1 MPAIFLCRGKE
12 DLLQPPPE
20 ASFFKI
26 IFLMPVILKLFY
38 AVPER
43 LIHRSFTVTMKATEN
58 IVDYKVLY
66 DELNI
71 KHDDLEVR
79 LADLTHQLAQ
89 LQKMIYGS
97 RHERFVPTDDKNPS
111 PQLSLQ
117 LDADTIA
124 TCKITDVKKTTVI
137 RTKTSFALNKPTPH
151 PGRMKL
157 PESLRRETVILMPD
171 CDVTGLKKIGE
182 EITEILDFTPGEFY
196 VKQYIRPKFIKPL
209 SETNDTVITASLP
222 GRMMEKC
229 MAAEGLL
236 AQILVD
242 KYMDHMPLHRQLQ
255 RFARVGLLI
264 AQSTINGWVK
274 NALLLFVALY
284 ELHKQQLLNSGYLN
298 VDETGIRVLDDD
310 KKGKSHK
317 GFYWV
322 YHSLELKASLFDYQP
337 GRGREGPNNIL
348 EKYQGFLQT
357 DGYSTYEKIGAKQ
370 GVVHLGCM
378 AHARRHFM
386 EARQSDM
393 PLADHA
399 LKMFQQL
406 YAIEAR
412 IKDQALVGAD
422 KLRLRTD
429 EAVPILKAMKK
440 WLAEEYVKL
449 RPTSP
454 IAKAMAYSLP
464 RMDMLTLYTTDAR
477 LNIDNNPVE
486 NAIRPVAIGRKNYLF
501 AGSHEAAQR
510 AAMMYSFFNTCRLHN
525 INPYEWL
532 KDVLEKMHLY
542 TSSNLHELLPQNWA
556 KIKKEEMG

>member
-1 MPAIFLCRGKE
+1 
-12 DLLQPPPE
+12 
-20 ASFFKI
+20 
-26 IFLMPVILKLFY
+26 MPVILNLFD

-43 LIHRSFTVTMKATEN
+43 LIHRSFAVTMKATGN

-66 DELNI
+66 DQLHIKYADMEL
-71 KHDDLEVR
+71 R
-79 LADLTHQLAQ
+79 FAGLTQQLAQ
-89 LQKMIYGS
+89 LQKMVFGS
-97 RHERFVPTDDKNPS
+97 RHERFVPTDDNKPS
-111 PQLSLQ
+111 PQLTLN

-124 TCKITDVKKTTVI
+124 TCKITDVKKLTVI
-137 RTKTSFALNKPTPH
+137 RTKTAFTFNKPTPH

-171 CDVTGLKKIGE
+171 CDVAGLKKIGE

-196 VKQYIRPKFIKPL
+196 VKQYIRPKFVKPL

-242 KYMDHMPLHRQLQ
+242 KYMDHLPLHRQLQ
-255 RFARVGLLI
+255 RFARVGLVI

-274 NALLLFVALY
+274 NTLLLFVALY
-284 ELHKQQLLNSGYLN
+284 ELHKQQILNSGYLN

-370 GVVHLGCM
+370 GIVHLGCM

-386 EARQSDM
+386 EARQSDV
-393 PLADHA
+393 PLTDHA

-406 YAIEAR
+406 YAIEAH
-412 IKDQALVGAD
+412 IKDLALEGAD
-422 KLRLRTD
+422 KLRLRAD
-429 EAVPILKAMKK
+429 EAVPILKAMKQ

-464 RMDMLTLYTTDAR
+464 RMDMLTIYTTDAR

-525 INPYEWL
+525 INPYLWL
-532 KDVLEKMHLY
+532 KDVLEQMHLY
-542 TSSNLHELLPQNWA
+542 TSSKLHELLPQNWA
-556 KIKKEEMG
+556 KIKKDEMG

>member
-1 MPAIFLCRGKE
+1 
-12 DLLQPPPE
+12 
-20 ASFFKI
+20 
-26 IFLMPVILKLFY
+26 MPVILKLFFT
-38 AVPER
+38 VPVT
-43 LIHRSFTVTMKATEN
+43 LIHRSFAATMMVTEN
-58 IVDYKVLY
+58 IVDHKVLY
-66 DELNI
+66 EQLHIKYDEQQLR
-71 KHDDLEVR
+71 LEG
-79 LADLTHQLAQ
+79 LTQQLAQ
-89 LQKMIYGS
+89 LQKMIFGS
-97 RHERFVPTDDKNPS
+97 RHERFVPTDDNHPS

-124 TCKITDVKKTTVI
+124 ACKITDVKKLTVI
-137 RTKTSFALNKPTPH
+137 RTKATFAFNKPTPH

-157 PESLRRETVILMPD
+157 PESLRRETVLIMPD

-196 VKQYIRPKFIKPL
+196 VKQYIRPKYIKPV
-209 SETNDTVITASLP
+209 SVTNDTVITASLP

-236 AQILVD
+236 AQVLVD
-242 KYMDHMPLHRQLQ
+242 KYMDHLPLHRQLQ
-255 RFARVGLLI
+255 RFARVGLVI
-264 AQSTINGWVK
+264 AQSTMNGWVK
-274 NALLLFVALY
+274 NTLLLFIALY
-284 ELHKQQLLNSGYLN
+284 ELHKQQILKSGYLN

-337 GRGREGPNNIL
+337 GRGRDGPNNIL

-386 EARQSDM
+386 EARHSNV

-412 IKDQALVGAD
+412 IKDLALEGAD
-422 KLRLRTD
+422 KLLLRTN
-429 EAVPILKAMKK
+429 EAVPILKAMKQ
-440 WLAEEYVKL
+440 WLTEEYVKL
-449 RPTSP
+449 RPSSP

-464 RMDMLTLYTTDAR
+464 RMDMLSIYTTYAR

-510 AAMMYSFFNTCRLHN
+510 AAMMYSFFNTCRLHH

-532 KDVLEKMHLY
+532 KDVLERMHLY

>member
-1 MPAIFLCRGKE
+1 MR
-12 DLLQPPPE
+12 
-20 ASFFKI
+20 
-26 IFLMPVILKLFY
+26 PVILKLFS

-43 LIHRSFTVTMKATEN
+43 LAHCSFAVTMTPAEN

-66 DELNI
+66 DQLLTKYDDMEL
-71 KHDDLEVR
+71 R
-79 LADLTHQLAQ
+79 YADLAQQLAQ
-89 LQKMIYGS
+89 FQKMIFGS
-97 RHERFVPTDDKNPS
+97 RHERFVPTDDNNPS

-124 TCKITDVKKTTVI
+124 ACKLSDVKKLTVI
-137 RTKTSFALNKPTPH
+137 HTKTQVTFNKPKPH

-196 VKQYIRPKFIKPL
+196 VKQYIRPKYVKPA
-209 SETNDTVITASLP
+209 SATNDTVITASLP

-236 AQILVD
+236 AQVLVD
-242 KYMDHMPLHRQLQ
+242 KYMDHLPLHRQLQ
-255 RFARVGLLI
+255 RFARVGLVI

-274 NALLLFVALY
+274 NTLLLFIALY
-284 ELHKQQLLNSGYLN
+284 ELHKQQILNSGYLN

-337 GRGREGPNNIL
+337 GRGREGPDNIL

-357 DGYSTYEKIGAKQ
+357 DGYSTYEKIGAKH

-386 EARQSDM
+386 EARHSDV

-412 IKDQALVGAD
+412 IKDLALEGAD
-422 KLRLRTD
+422 KLLLRTN
-429 EAVPILKAMKK
+429 EAVPILKAMKQ

-449 RPTSP
+449 RPSSP

-464 RMDMLTLYTTDAR
+464 RMDMLSIYTTDAR

-510 AAMMYSFFNTCRLHN
+510 AAMMYSFFNTCRLHH

-532 KDVLEKMHLY
+532 KDVLERMHLY

-556 KIKKEEMG
+556 KIKREEMG

>member
-1 MPAIFLCRGKE
+1 M
-12 DLLQPPPE
+12 E
-20 ASFFKI
+20 A
-26 IFLMPVILKLFY
+26 
-38 AVPER
+38 
-43 LIHRSFTVTMKATEN
+43 TGN

-66 DELNI
+66 DQLHI
-71 KHDDLEVR
+71 KHNELEARFAGQHVR
-79 LADLTHQLAQ
+79 ITDLTHQLAQ
-89 LQKMIYGS
+89 LQKMIFGT
-97 RHERFVPTDDKNPS
+97 RHERFVATDDNKPS
-111 PQLSLQ
+111 PQLTLN
-117 LDADTIA
+117 LDAETIA
-124 TCKITDVKKTTVI
+124 TCKITDVKKVTVI
-137 RTKTSFALNKPTPH
+137 RTKTAVTFHKPKPH

-157 PESLRRETVILMPD
+157 PETLRRETVILMPD

-196 VKQYIRPKFIKPL
+196 VKQYIRPKFVKPL

-229 MAAEGLL
+229 MAGEGLL

-242 KYMDHMPLHRQLQ
+242 KYMDHLPLHRQLQ
-255 RFARVGLLI
+255 RFARIGLTI

-274 NALLLFVALY
+274 NTLLLFVALY
-284 ELHKQQLLNSGYLN
+284 ELHKQQILNTGYIN

-310 KKGKSHK
+310 KKGQSHK

-322 YHSLELKASLFDYQP
+322 YHSQELKASLFDYQP
-337 GRGREGPNNIL
+337 GRGREGPNNVL

-357 DGYSTYEKIGAKQ
+357 DGYSTYDKIGAKE
-370 GVVHLGCM
+370 GIIHLGCM
-378 AHARRHFM
+378 AHARRYFI
-386 EARQSDM
+386 EARDNDV
-393 PLADHA
+393 PRADHA

-412 IKDQALVGAD
+412 IKDLALEGND
-422 KLRLRTD
+422 KLRLRMH
-429 EAVPILKAMKK
+429 EAVPILNAMKK
-440 WLAEEYVKL
+440 WMTEEYIQV

-454 IAKAMAYSLP
+454 IGKAIAYTLP
-464 RMDMLTLYTTDAR
+464 RMEKLTVYTTNAR

-510 AAMMYSFFNTCRLHN
+510 AAMMYSFFNTCRLHK

-532 KDVLEKMHLY
+532 KDVLERIHLY
-542 TSSNLHELLPQNWA
+542 KSSNLHELLPQNW
-556 KIKKEEMG
+556 IKLKSDGMG

>member
-1 MPAIFLCRGKE
+1 MVQRTVDAL
-12 DLLQPPPE
+12 
-20 ASFFKI
+20 FFKTC
-26 IFLMPVILKLFY
+26 FMMPVILNLFY
-38 AVPER
+38 TVPER
-43 LIHRSFTVTMKATEN
+43 LSHCSFAVTMKPAEN

-66 DELNI
+66 DQLLIKYDDMELRF
-71 KHDDLEVR
+71 EG
-79 LADLTHQLAQ
+79 LTQQLAQ
-89 LQKMIYGS
+89 LQKMIFGS
-97 RHERFVPTDDKNPS
+97 RHERFVPTDDNNPS

-124 TCKITDVKKTTVI
+124 TCKLSDVKKLTVT
-137 RTKTSFALNKPTPH
+137 RTKTEVIFNKPKPH

-171 CDVTGLKKIGE
+171 CDVEGLKKIGE

-196 VKQYIRPKFIKPL
+196 VKQYIRPKFVKPL
-209 SETNDTVITASLP
+209 NETNDTVITASLP

-242 KYMDHMPLHRQLQ
+242 KYMDHLPLHRQLQ

-274 NALLLFVALY
+274 NSLLLFVALY

-357 DGYSTYEKIGAKQ
+357 DGYSTYEKIGASQ
-370 GVVHLGCM
+370 GIVHLGCM

-386 EARQSDM
+386 EARQSDI

-412 IKDQALVGAD
+412 IKDQSLEGAD

-429 EAVPILKAMKK
+429 EAIPILKAMKK

-464 RMDMLTLYTTDAR
+464 RMDKLTIYTTDAR

-486 NAIRPVAIGRKNYLF
+486 NAIRPIAIGRKNYLF

-510 AAMMYSFFNTCRLHN
+510 AAMMYSFFNTCRLHQ

-532 KDVLEKMHLY
+532 KDILERMHLY
-542 TSSNLHELLPQNWA
+542 NSSNLHELLPQNWG
-556 KIKKEEMG
+556 KIKKAEMG

>member
-1 MPAIFLCRGKE
+1 MPL
-12 DLLQPPPE
+12 
-20 ASFFKI
+20 
-26 IFLMPVILKLFY
+26 ILKLCN
-38 AVPER
+38 AVPEMV
-43 LIHRSFTVTMKATEN
+43 IHYSFAGTMQAKDN
-58 IVDYKVLY
+58 IVNYKILY
-66 DELNI
+66 DDLHI
-71 KHDDLEVR
+71 KYTDLEVR
-79 LADLTHQLAQ
+79 FDTMLHELAKM
-89 LQKMIYGS
+89 QKMLFGS
-97 RHERFVPTDDKNPS
+97 RHERFVATDDTKTS
-111 PQLSLQ
+111 PQLKLD

-124 TCKITDVKKTTVI
+124 TCKITDVKKVTVI
-137 RTKTSFALNKPTPH
+137 RTKTAVIFNKPKPH

-157 PESLRRETVILMPD
+157 PENLRRETVILMPD

-196 VKQYIRPKFIKPL
+196 VKQYIRPKFVKPL

-236 AQILVD
+236 AIILVD
-242 KYMDHMPLHRQLQ
+242 KYMDHLPLHRQLQ
-255 RFARVGLLI
+255 RFARVGVLI

-284 ELHKQQLLNSGYLN
+284 ELHKQQILNSGYLN

-317 GFYWV
+317 GYYWV
-322 YHSLELKASLFDYQP
+322 YHSQELKASLFDYQP

-357 DGYSTYEKIGAKQ
+357 DGYGTYDKIGAKD
-370 GVVHLGCM
+370 GFIHLGCM
-378 AHARRHFM
+378 AHARRYFI
-386 EARQSDM
+386 EARGDDV
-393 PLADHA
+393 PRADYA
-399 LKMFQQL
+399 LQMFQQL

-412 IKDQALVGAD
+412 IKDLELTTDD
-422 KLRLRTD
+422 KLRLRKD
-429 EAVPILKAMKK
+429 EAVPILKVMRQ
-440 WLAEEYVKL
+440 WMTEEYIKV

-454 IAKAMAYSLP
+454 IGKAMAYCLP
-464 RMDMLTLYTTDAR
+464 RMDKLTVYTTNTR

-510 AAMMYSFFNTCRLHN
+510 AAMMYSFFNTCRLHK
-525 INPYEWL
+525 INPYDWL
-532 KDVLEKMHLY
+532 KDVLETMHLY
-542 TSSNLHELLPQNWA
+542 TSSNLHELLPQNWK
-556 KIKKEEMG
+556 KIKDAGMG

>member
-1 MPAIFLCRGKE
+1 MASISLCKGTVNLVQRSVGA
-12 DLLQPPPE
+12 L
-20 ASFFKI
+20 FFKI
-26 IFLMPVILKLFY
+26 FFMMPVILKLSCT
-38 AVPER
+38 VPVT
-43 LIHRSFTVTMKATEN
+43 LIHHSFAATMMATGN

-66 DELNI
+66 DQLHI
-71 KHDDLEVR
+71 KYDEQQLRLEG
-79 LADLTHQLAQ
+79 LTQQLAQ
-89 LQKMIYGS
+89 FQKMIFGS
-97 RHERFVPTDDKNPS
+97 RHERFVPTDDNHPS

-124 TCKITDVKKTTVI
+124 ACKITDVKKLTVI
-137 RTKTSFALNKPTPH
+137 RTKAAFAFNKPTPH

-157 PESLRRETVILMPD
+157 PESLRRETVLLMPD

-196 VKQYIRPKFIKPL
+196 VKQYIRPKYVKPA
-209 SETNDTVITASLP
+209 SATNDTVITASLP

-236 AQILVD
+236 AQVLVD
-242 KYMDHMPLHRQLQ
+242 KYMDHLPLHRQLQ
-255 RFARVGLLI
+255 RFARVGLVI

-274 NALLLFVALY
+274 NTLLLFIALY
-284 ELHKQQLLNSGYLN
+284 ELHKQQILNSGYLN

-337 GRGREGPNNIL
+337 GRGREGPDNIL

-386 EARQSDM
+386 EARHSNV

-412 IKDQALVGAD
+412 IKDLALEGAD
-422 KLRLRTD
+422 KLLLRTN
-429 EAVPILKAMKK
+429 EAVPILKAMKQ

-449 RPTSP
+449 RPSSP

-464 RMDMLTLYTTDAR
+464 RMDMLSIYTTDAR

-510 AAMMYSFFNTCRLHN
+510 AAMMYSFFNTCRLHH

-532 KDVLEKMHLY
+532 KDVLERMHLY

>member
-1 MPAIFLCRGKE
+1 MASISLCKGTVNLVQRSVGA
-12 DLLQPPPE
+12 L
-20 ASFFKI
+20 FFKI
-26 IFLMPVILKLFY
+26 FFMMPVILKLSCT
-38 AVPER
+38 VPVT
-43 LIHRSFTVTMKATEN
+43 LIHHSFAATMMATGN

-66 DELNI
+66 DQLHI
-71 KHDDLEVR
+71 KYDEQQLRLEG
-79 LADLTHQLAQ
+79 LTQQLAQ
-89 LQKMIYGS
+89 LQKMIFGS
-97 RHERFVPTDDKNPS
+97 RHERFVPTDDNHPS

-124 TCKITDVKKTTVI
+124 ACKITDVKKLTVI
-137 RTKTSFALNKPTPH
+137 RTKAAFAFNKPTPH

-157 PESLRRETVILMPD
+157 PESLRRETVLLMPD

-196 VKQYIRPKFIKPL
+196 VKQYIRPKYVKPA
-209 SETNDTVITASLP
+209 SATNDTVITASLP

-236 AQILVD
+236 AQVLVD
-242 KYMDHMPLHRQLQ
+242 KYMDHLPLHRQLQ
-255 RFARVGLLI
+255 RFARVGLVI

-274 NALLLFVALY
+274 NTLLLFIALY
-284 ELHKQQLLNSGYLN
+284 ELHKQQILNSGYLN

-337 GRGREGPNNIL
+337 GRGREGPDNIL

-386 EARQSDM
+386 EARHSNV

-412 IKDQALVGAD
+412 IKDLALEGAD
-422 KLRLRTD
+422 KLLLRTN
-429 EAVPILKAMKK
+429 EAVPILKAMKQ

-449 RPTSP
+449 RPSSP

-464 RMDMLTLYTTDAR
+464 RMDMLSIYTTDAR

-510 AAMMYSFFNTCRLHN
+510 AAMMYSFFNTCRLHH

-532 KDVLEKMHLY
+532 KDVLERMHLY